1 MTESVFVPKERLH
14 GEFTSIHHPL
24 GQDHY
29 TSLSRVLTTSIPASE
44 WDEIL
49 EYLHI
54 CLLRVF
60 EKQACLFNFW

>member
-14 GEFTSIHHPL
+14 EEFTSIHHPL
-24 GQDHY
+24 GQDYY

-49 EYLHI
+49 EYL
-54 CLLRVF
+54 
-60 EKQACLFNFW
+60 